1 MTAAPS
7 PRPWPQESARE
18 WKRRSKKQS
27 CGLPTNKRR
36 WSAMGRRLRAHIRAE
51 AVCQLQQHTL
61 GLPQRRLGGSGPQG
75 KEVRRCCSCP
85 GEVLPLSSTWSL
97 LRVCFAFS
105 FSLQR
110 GKRVEGYQAQRQ
122 GQNVSPPLFP
132 LTPRWSSARPTGRP
146 FPERLPSLFSWYPC
160 SRGFAVDKLNFSS
173 LALQQEDDL

>member
-1 MTAAPS
+1 
-7 PRPWPQESARE
+7 
-18 WKRRSKKQS
+18 
-27 CGLPTNKRR
+27 
-36 WSAMGRRLRAHIRAE
+36 MGRRLRGFCNRAE
-51 AVCQLQQHTL
+51 MVCQLQQHTL

-132 LTPRWSSARPTGRP
+132 LTLRWSSARPTGRP

-173 LALQQEDDL
+173 LALQQDDDL